1 MNYLLR
7 RPDLDQNK
15 AVKMAAPSQ
24 RTSAHRFSVYQALLL
39 LYQWN
44 ADSDSESSSS
54 SSTGSVS
61 ESSDSD
67 GDTATARIGPQP
79 LADSTR
85 PTPATE
91 FDIVIDLFDAD
102 DGKCYS

>member
-1 MNYLLR
+1 MNLPYL
-7 RPDLDQNK
+7 
-15 AVKMAAPSQ
+15 
-24 RTSAHRFSVYQALLL
+24 T
-39 LYQWN
+39 YQWN

-61 ESSDSD
+61 EFSDSV
-67 GDTATARIGPQP
+67 GDNATARIGPRP

-91 FDIVIDLFDAD
+91 LDIVIDWFDAD
-102 DGKCYS
+102 GEKCHS